1 MTAQALI
8 PERLAGKSEKV
19 NKFFRFLLLLLL
31 SCLAAALPAGGG
43 KEKEPVV
50 QVTGRVRLVGTGP
63 LPELVIRGQDHE
75 WYIDRED
82 RQKLMELQ
90 HRTVTVEGNESVRS
104 LKLANGMSAGERH
117 TLKNI
122 KIILVE

>member
-1 MTAQALI
+1 MLI
-8 PERLAGKSEKV
+8 
-19 NKFFRFLLLLLL
+19 LLF
-31 SCLAAALPAGGG
+31 CLAALLPAGGG

-50 QVTGRVRLVGTGP
+50 QVTGKVRLIGTGTK
-63 LPELVIRGQDHE
+63 PELVIRGQDHE

-90 HRTVTVEGNESVRS
+90 HRTVTVEGNESVMT
-104 LKLANGMSAGERH
+104 LKLANGMSAGERR